1 MTTQEEQLIKHGDD
15 AEQILGSSVFQATMN
30 ELVDGAFQ
38 TFVGSEPHDSEKR
51 EQAYRHYRALVDVV
65 NQFKHKVAVR
75 DSINEKGDT
84 SQEEDE

>member
-1 MTTQEEQLIKHGDD
+1 MTTQEEQMIKHGDD
-15 AEQILGSSVFQATMN
+15 AEQILGSSVFQSTVN

-38 TFVGSEPHDSEKR
+38 TFVNSDAHEHEKR

-65 NQFKHKVAVR
+65 NHFKHKVAVR